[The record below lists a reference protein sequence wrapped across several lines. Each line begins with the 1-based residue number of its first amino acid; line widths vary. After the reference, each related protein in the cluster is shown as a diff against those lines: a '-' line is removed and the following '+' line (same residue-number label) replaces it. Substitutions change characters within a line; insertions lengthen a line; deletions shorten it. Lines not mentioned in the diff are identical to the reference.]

1 MTAALHETVAEVTA
15 WFTTRFEQLES
26 LATELIGVLQFD
38 AARRVELTETGR
50 RRMKSIAERALSE
63 NSAVDGCGLIFAR
76 SALGT
81 DNGHLEWWVR
91 EDETR
96 FARYSFGVVPGGD
109 RYYDYEHH
117 EWFIRAFHDGA
128 PALVGPYIDYLGVE
142 AYVVTLTVPAVLDG
156 VRIGAVGNDI
166 QVVDLEAALLPVLL
180 RSDSE
185 LAILGRHGN
194 VVIGNSSRFLPGE
207 YVPEE
212 LPGYARVALGPSSAR
227 LSLLYPADAPTEET
241 RTASYT
247 LPK

>member
-1 MTAALHETVAEVTA
+1 MTVALQETIDEVSA
-15 WFTTRFEQLES
+15 WFSDRFDTLET
-26 LATELIGVLQFD
+26 LATELIAVLDFD
-38 AARRVELTETGR
+38 AERRLDLTEARR
-50 RRMKSIAERALSE
+50 RRMKAIAVRTLAH
-63 NSAVDGCGLIFAR
+63 NPAVDGCGLIFAR

-81 DNGHLEWWVR
+81 ENGHLEWWVR

-156 VRIGAVGNDI
+156 VRVGAVGNDI

-180 RSDSE
+180 RSELE
-185 LAILGRHGN
+185 LAIVGRHGN
-194 VVIGNSSRFLPGE
+194 VIIGSSSRFLPGE
-207 YVPEE
+207 YVPEDV
-212 LPGYARVALGPSSAR
+212 PGCSRVRLGPESAG
-227 LSLLYPADAPTEET
+227 LTLLFPSVSA
-241 RTASYT
+241 
-247 LPK
+247 